1 MIATFHCD
9 DAFDTVDPFRL
20 KQQEAREAMTQSQ
33 LIEGLDKPKTK
44 RNEITLLMAKMRAGG
59 SRRGRACEFSCMQI
73 AKVAWA
79 LVEELVQRRF
89 LTGIRV
95 EYHW

>member
-1 MIATFHCD
+1 MKGA
-9 DAFDTVDPFRL
+9 A
-20 KQQEAREAMTQSQ
+20 
-33 LIEGLDKPKTK
+33 
-44 RNEITLLMAKMRAGG
+44 AGG
-59 SRRGRACEFSCMQI
+59 WRACEFPCLQV

-89 LTGIRV
+89 LKRIRV